1 MNRPRTGWDVGVRPV
16 GQRESREV
24 PATKSL
30 ELEGGGGG
38 GGAPG
43 GDSSGGG
50 VEAERKRPRWW

>member
-38 GGAPG
+38 APG